1 MRVRARLL
9 ESLDGLPRE
18 WSADEGEKGP
28 GREARKYDAQ
38 HEDEVRGS
46 DDPAEHGRGS
56 RDPESNDERPL
67 PDRRVRGDVRDL
79 VDPQD
84 PRHEE
89 TQRDGEDDRGGVERS
104 REDVV
109 RPEDRDGPAL

>member
-28 GREARKYDAQ
+28 RCEARKYDAQ

-79 VDPQD
+79 VDPED

-89 TQRDGEDDRGGVERS
+89 TQGDRQDDRGGGERS
-104 REDVV
+104 REGGVPPQG
-109 RPEDRDGPAL
+109 RG